1 MRFESGGKS
10 YCRARNGVRGVSSV
24 QVEQDTGVARGVRAG
39 EGDTSRVR
47 TSTTGYTELI
57 ARDVELSTTKTAYIP
72 PPHQSP
78 TKSIYSTGRGV

>member
-1 MRFESGGKS
+1 MGFESGRKS

-24 QVEQDTGVARGVRAG
+24 QVEQDTGVARGVRAR

-72 PPHQSP
+72 PTSV
-78 TKSIYSTGRGV
+78 SE